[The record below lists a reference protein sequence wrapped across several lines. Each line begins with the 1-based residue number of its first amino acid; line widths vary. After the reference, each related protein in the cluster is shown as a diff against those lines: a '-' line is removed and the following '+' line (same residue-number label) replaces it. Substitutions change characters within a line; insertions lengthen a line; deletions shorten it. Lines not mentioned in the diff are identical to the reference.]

1 MLNLFSVLVFFV
13 LSVQALCA
21 QTNFKSGA
29 LTAAVISS
37 DTQQTLHFYKDI
49 LGLKDAGAFT
59 IDAAFAKR
67 LGLSAGVPFEVT
79 VLKFTDLP
87 DSSQL
92 KIVSFE
98 EQEDLDVK
106 EVKASIQE
114 QLGLQYL
121 TLQVYSLDPIVAR
134 LKKESV
140 LPEAETPI
148 DLGNGN
154 FLILLKDPDGVFVE
168 VIGSLT
174 Q

>member
-1 MLNLFSVLVFFV
+1 MRKFFWVALVFMFIG
-13 LSVQALCA
+13 QAIIA
-21 QTNFKSGA
+21 QNNFKPGA

-37 DTQQTLHFYKDI
+37 DTQKSLHFYKDL
-49 LGLKDAGAFT
+49 LGLQDAGGFT
-59 IDAAFAKR
+59 IDSTFAKR
-67 LGLSAGVPFEVT
+67 LGLSDGVAFAV
-79 VLKFTDLP
+79 VLLKISDSE

-92 KIVSFE
+92 KIVSLE
-98 EQEDLDVK
+98 EQEDFNTE
-106 EVKASIQE
+106 EVKTTIQQ

-121 TLQVYSLDPIVAR
+121 TLQVYSLDPIMAR
-134 LKKESV
+134 LKKEGV
-140 LPEAETPI
+140 LPQAETPL

>member
-1 MLNLFSVLVFFV
+1 MRILFTGLLFFV
-13 LSVQALCA
+13 LSAQALYS
-21 QTNFKSGA
+21 QSNFKAGA
-29 LTAAVISS
+29 LTAAIISS
-37 DTQQTLHFYKDI
+37 DSEQTLHFYKDI
-49 LGLKDAGAFT
+49 LGLKDAGGFT
-59 IDAAFAKR
+59 IDAGFAKR
-67 LGLSAGVPFEVT
+67 LGLSDGVSFQVT
-79 VLKFTDLP
+79 LLKFSDSP

-98 EQEDLDVK
+98 EQEDLDVE
-106 EVKASIQE
+106 EVKSSIQE

-121 TLQVYSLDPIVAR
+121 TLQVYSLDPILAR
-134 LKKESV
+134 LKKEGV

-148 DLGNGN
+148 DLGGGR